1 MNKKILINDLNINY
15 INKGEGRSVLI
26 IPGWGATIETYMPI
40 INSVSTY
47 ANVYCLDIPG
57 FGKSQQPNTAWDL
70 EDYTNFIIKFIK
82 SQNIKELDL
91 IGHSNGGRIIIKLAT
106 TKNIDFKINKI
117 ILISSAGIVH
127 KKTLSQKIRIYSFK
141 FCRKILQIKYINKYF
156 PNLLDKLRRFFGSN
170 DYKNANPILR
180 QSLVKLVNEDL
191 KHLLPKMQ
199 APTLLIWGDKDNA
212 TPLADAKIMVKIIPD
227 AGLVNIKG
235 GSHYV
240 FLEQPFYI
248 NKIIDTF
255 LNGGN

>member
-1 MNKKILINDLNINY
+1 MDIIIENLKINY
-15 INKGEGRSVLI
+15 IKKGEGKSVLI
-26 IPGWGATIETYMPI
+26 IPGWGATVETYMSI
-40 INSVSTY
+40 IDSVSTY
-47 ANVYCLDIPG
+47 ANIYCLDIPG
-57 FGKSQQPNTAWDL
+57 FGKSQQPNTAWNL
-70 EDYTNFIIKFIK
+70 EDYTNLIIKFIK
-82 SQNIKELDL
+82 SQNINELDL

-106 TKNIDFKINKI
+106 TKSLTFKINKI
-117 ILISSAGIVH
+117 ILIDSAGIVR

-141 FCRKILQIKYINKYF
+141 LCKKILQIKFIDKRY
-156 PNLLDKLRRFFGSN
+156 PDLLDKLRSFFGSD

-191 KHLLPKMQ
+191 KHLLPEIKV
-199 APTLLIWGDKDNA
+199 PTLLIWGEKDDA
-212 TPLADAKIMVKIIPD
+212 TPLSDAKIMEKLIPY

-248 NKIIDTF
+248 NKIINTF

>member
-1 MNKKILINDLNINY
+1 MDTVIENLKINY
-15 INKGEGRSVLI
+15 IKKGEGKCVLI
-26 IPGWGATIETYMPI
+26 IPGWGATVETYMSI
-40 INSVSTY
+40 IDSVSTY

-57 FGKSQQPNTAWDL
+57 FGKSQQPNIAWNLD
-70 EDYTNFIIKFIK
+70 EYTNLIIKFIK
-82 SQNIKELDL
+82 SQNINELDL

-106 TKNIDFKINKI
+106 TKNITFKINKI
-117 ILISSAGIVH
+117 ILIGSAGIVH
-127 KKTLSQKIRIYSFK
+127 KKTLSQKIRIHSFK
-141 FCRKILQIKYINKYF
+141 LCKKILQIKCINQSY
-156 PNLLDKLRRFFGSN
+156 PDLLDKLRSFFGSD

-191 KHLLPKMQ
+191 KHLLPEIK
-199 APTLLIWGDKDNA
+199 APTLLIWGEKDDA
-212 TPLADAKIMVKIIPD
+212 TPLSDAKIMEKLIPD